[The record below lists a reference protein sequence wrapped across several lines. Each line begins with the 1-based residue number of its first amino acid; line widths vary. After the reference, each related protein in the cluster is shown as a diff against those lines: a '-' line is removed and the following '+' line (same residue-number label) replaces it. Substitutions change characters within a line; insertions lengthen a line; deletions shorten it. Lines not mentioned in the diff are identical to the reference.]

1 MQRRSNLGESEG
13 AGELVLEGSLY
24 VRIEMEEVMWTKNGL
39 SSFLAVSVVSVVVM
53 VKTLGV
59 NMVVTLWV
67 ESMV

>member
-1 MQRRSNLGESEG
+1 
-13 AGELVLEGSLY
+13 
-24 VRIEMEEVMWTKNGL
+24 MEEVMWTKNGL